1 MEWHQLEYFKTVA
14 QLQHF
19 TRAAEALTISQ
30 PALSR
35 SIARLE
41 DELGIP
47 LFERQGKKVVLSR
60 YGQIFLKHV
69 DRAMQEIIQGK
80 QAIQDLLNPDHGTIP
95 LAFLHSLGTHFIPD
109 LLSKFRQ
116 QYPLVKFKLY
126 QNATNTL
133 MDQLASGEID
143 LCFSAPI
150 VTRER
155 VEWAPLFTEE
165 LFVAVP
171 TGHPL
176 AGQQTI
182 DLSQI
187 ANEPIITFKPRYG
200 LRIITDQLFDQ
211 AGFKPAITFEGE
223 EIMTVAGLVE
233 AKLGVAIIPRIAG
246 LEQANL
252 SFLQIRK
259 PLCHRTIG
267 IAWISQRYLPPAAV
281 KFRDFV
287 IQAFQVG

>member
-1 MEWHQLEYFKTVA
+1 MEWHQLEYFRTVA

-19 TRAAEALTISQ
+19 TRAAETLAISQ

-47 LFERQGKKVVLSR
+47 LFERQGKKIALNR
-60 YGQIFLKHV
+60 YGQIFLRHV
-69 DRAMQEIIQGK
+69 DRAMQEIIYGK

-109 LLSKFRQ
+109 LLSKYRQ
-116 QYPLVKFKLY
+116 LYPLVKFKLY
-126 QNATNTL
+126 QNATHAL
-133 MDQLASGEID
+133 LEQLDAGEID

-150 VTRER
+150 VPLEK
-155 VEWAPLFTEE
+155 VDWAPLFTEE

-171 TGHPL
+171 ADHAL
-176 AGQQTI
+176 ARHEAI
-182 DLSQI
+182 KLSQI
-187 ANEPIITFKPRYG
+187 ATEPIITFKPRYG
-200 LRIITDQLFDQ
+200 LRIIADQLFSQ

-246 LEQANL
+246 LEQAQL
-252 SFLQIRK
+252 SFLHISE
-259 PLCHRTIG
+259 PLCQRTIG
-267 IAWISQRYLPPAAV
+267 IAWMSQRYLSPAAIR
-281 KFRDFV
+281 FRDFV
-287 IQAFQVG
+287 IRSFK